1 MSPQLQGG
9 LWGALIGRLG
19 DALAD
24 PAAFSILQDRLA
36 RHAAE
41 LNGQLPELL
50 LRAPDPEVAL
60 RSWLADK
67 DLSHWIPQADG
78 GTAAQGWQFETASWN
93 RSRGAAVMEP
103 WEIGSAHL
111 DGGIDA
117 LLAEGMPQAVA
128 IESLEA
134 ALLAAGLSLGLWA
147 LRHRQQLQSAN
158 AQDRL
163 VLLHQGLRAVGLG
176 ALTGVGLSLVL
187 SVALAMVPGGQ
198 VWLAGL
204 TVAGLLRFL
213 PASRR
218 DPFDLSAYAGRLAT
232 AG

>member
-1 MSPQLQGG
+1 
-9 LWGALIGRLG
+9 
-19 DALAD
+19 
-24 PAAFSILQDRLA
+24 
-36 RHAAE
+36 
-41 LNGQLPELL
+41 
-50 LRAPDPEVAL
+50 
-60 RSWLADK
+60 
-67 DLSHWIPQADG
+67 
-78 GTAAQGWQFETASWN
+78 
-93 RSRGAAVMEP
+93 MEP

-204 TVAGLLRFL
+204 TVAGLSRLL